1 MLFAAQESATK
12 SKLEDLEREFGED
25 DVFDTTKADQILNL
39 TSLANKVEEEKGMR
53 KKSSKGFKKALYSF
67 LSSDQEVFDDFDD
80 PDKDPFDTS
89 AFDDITNEA
98 ETELAF
104 ESLATRTDG
113 AEPVIRVTS
122 IEDDIVDPF
131 NDTAKG
137 SEIFGEAS
145 VKATV
150 DQGRTQTLYVWK
162 IFFKRVLVVLFV
174 LGLKT
179 PVPLGLLKVYN
190 TF

>member
-1 MLFAAQESATK
+1 M
-12 SKLEDLEREFGED
+12 
-25 DVFDTTKADQILNL
+25 
-39 TSLANKVEEEKGMR
+39 
-53 KKSSKGFKKALYSF
+53 
-67 LSSDQEVFDDFDD
+67 FDDFDD

-137 SEIFGEAS
+137 SEIFGEAT

-150 DQGRTQTLYVWK
+150 DQGNTYWHFLLLM
-162 IFFKRVLVVLFV
+162 ILFTSNCDRQF
-174 LGLKT
+174 G
-179 PVPLGLLKVYN
+179 
-190 TF
+190 

>member
-1 MLFAAQESATK
+1 MS
-12 SKLEDLEREFGED
+12 
-25 DVFDTTKADQILNL
+25 
-39 TSLANKVEEEKGMR
+39 
-53 KKSSKGFKKALYSF
+53 
-67 LSSDQEVFDDFDD
+67 SSDQEVFDDFDD

-150 DQGRTQTLYVWK
+150 DQGKTQTLYVWK

-174 LGLKT
+174 LVAHMPVSARIEYKT
-179 PVPLGLLKVYN
+179 V
-190 TF
+190 